1 MQSAPAST
9 HSYFATLRI
18 CVITSFSLL
27 IAASAM
33 RLHPWVAMLGGSAPL
48 IYYHLGYLTPRA
60 KKGLAQAAIDS
71 VYYFGFLVTVAAL
84 AVSAVS
90 LAVTDGKAPLN
101 EIAFQFGLGLLA
113 TGYAVL
119 ARMHLTSIST
129 WVEEASPEAVLDR
142 YVQRSRELVTNVEL
156 ASEQFVTLANNLMT
170 KSEEVAKTAQT
181 AAQTSMLEVARLFDE
196 QLRGTL
202 ASARAG
208 LTEVRGL
215 MQDTAFVQEREE
227 LVRSVKESLECVTA
241 LNKALSDFSQRA
253 GEGARISQEVT
264 SSSVA
269 LQHSLSAFHANLQR
283 IAGQDGPMLKA
294 AQSVTE
300 AHEVV
305 VQGTQALGT
314 VVDELEEMSGTV
326 SGIGLTF
333 KNIKTL
339 TMKANEQL
347 QGLAESSE
355 RLEGATVRIA
365 KTADASGSLADN
377 LERTAKAL
385 PSVNERLDQLSEH
398 LDGLNTTVDAV
409 EVGIKHLPHP
419 VESLTKLGIEVTDA
433 LEKAARV
440 LAAANAET
448 KSLVGNTTEHAVALE
463 RARAAATDVAGL
475 EAARAKLEEILHGLT
490 GDVRN
495 LQVGLNGAT
504 TSLRD
509 AVSAATTA
517 LEVDVKR
524 SSEVSRVFG
533 ERMTD
538 IAQIIIDRTSES
550 RPS

>member
-1 MQSAPAST
+1 MQSATSPMD
-9 HSYFATLRI
+9 SYFGTLRI
-18 CVITSFSLL
+18 CVFTSFALL

-33 RLHPWVAMLGGSAPL
+33 RLPPWLAMLGGAAPL

-90 LAVTDGKAPLN
+90 LAVTDGRAPLN

-142 YVQRSRELVTNVEL
+142 YVQRSRELVTNVEM

-170 KSEEVAKTAQT
+170 KSEEVAKTAQAT
-181 AAQTSMLEVARLFDE
+181 TQASMLEIARLFDE

-208 LTEVRGL
+208 LTEIRGL

-241 LNKALSDFSQRA
+241 LNKALSDFAQRA
-253 GEGARISQEVT
+253 GEGARTSQEVT
-264 SSSVA
+264 ATSTA
-269 LQHSLSAFHANLQR
+269 LQQSLGAFHANLEK
-283 IAGQDGPMLKA
+283 IAGKDAPLLKA
-294 AQSVTE
+294 AHSVTE

-305 VQGTQALGT
+305 VHGTKALGT
-314 VVDELEEMSGTV
+314 VVGELGEMSGTV
-326 SGIGLTF
+326 TGIGLTF

-339 TMKANEQL
+339 TLKANEQL
-347 QGLAESSE
+347 QGLVDSSE

-385 PSVNERLDQLSEH
+385 PPVHERLDHLSKQ
-398 LDGLNTTVDAV
+398 LDGLNKTVDAV
-409 EVGIKHLPHP
+409 EAGIQHLPRP
-419 VESLTKLGIEVTDA
+419 VENLAHLGTEVSDA

-440 LAAANAET
+440 LATANAEA

-475 EAARAKLEEILHGLT
+475 EAARAKLEEILHALT
-490 GDVRN
+490 GDVHN
-495 LQVGLNGAT
+495 LQTGLNGAT

-538 IAQIIIDRTSES
+538 IAQIIIDRTRES
-550 RPS
+550 RVS

>member
-1 MQSAPAST
+1 MQSATSPMD
-9 HSYFATLRI
+9 SYFATLRI
-18 CVITSFSLL
+18 CVFTSFALL
-27 IAASAM
+27 IAASS
-33 RLHPWVAMLGGSAPL
+33 LHLPAWVAMLGGAAPL
-48 IYYHLGYLTPRA
+48 IYYHRGYLTPRA

-90 LAVTDGKAPLN
+90 LAVTEGKVPLN

-113 TGYAVL
+113 TGYAVW
-119 ARMHLTSIST
+119 ARMHLTSISA

-142 YVQRSRELVTNVEL
+142 YVQRSRELVTNVEM

-170 KSEEVAKTAQT
+170 KSEEVAKTAQAT
-181 AAQTSMLEVARLFDE
+181 TQASMLEVARLFDE

-202 ASARAG
+202 SSARAG
-208 LTEVRGL
+208 LTEIRGL

-227 LVRSVKESLECVTA
+227 LVRSVKESLECITA
-241 LNKALSDFSQRA
+241 LNKALADFAQRA
-253 GEGARISQEVT
+253 GEGARTSQEVT
-264 SSSVA
+264 TTSIA
-269 LQHSLSAFHANLQR
+269 LQQSLGAFHANLER
-283 IAGQDGPMLKA
+283 IAGENGPMLKA
-294 AQSVTE
+294 AKSVTE

-305 VQGTQALGT
+305 LHGTKALGT
-314 VVDELEEMSGTV
+314 VVGELGEMSGTV

-339 TMKANEQL
+339 TLKANEQM
-347 QGLAESSE
+347 QGLVESSE
-355 RLEGATVRIA
+355 RLDDATRRIA
-365 KTADASGSLADN
+365 KTSDASGTLAEN

-385 PSVNERLDQLSEH
+385 PSVHERLELLSTH
-398 LDGLNTTVDAV
+398 LEGLNKTVDAV
-409 EVGIKHLPHP
+409 EAGIQHLPRP
-419 VESLTKLGIEVTDA
+419 VENLAQLGTEVSDA

-440 LAAANAET
+440 LATANGEA
-448 KSLVGNTTEHAVALE
+448 KALVGNTTEQAFALE

-475 EAARAKLEEILHGLT
+475 EAARVKLEEILTALT
-490 GDVRN
+490 SDVRN
-495 LQVGLNGAT
+495 LQTGLNGAT

-524 SSEVSRVFG
+524 SSEVSRAFG

-538 IAQIIIDRTSES
+538 IAQIIIDRTRENRLS
-550 RPS
+550 